1 MKESKMSDIVVN
13 YFIEKGELFRRIMD
27 SRIMTMRAKKIAKGI
42 AKQLMMLGIE
52 KGYVLDVGCGTGRIA
67 LELAEI
73 GYNVV
78 GIDISPIYIDIASER
93 AKSRGLNNRVTF
105 ILCDARFIDQCNFD
119 SMRFDAVIF
128 VWSSVIGYYDEETD
142 VRILSTIRNM
152 VKDSGVLMFVD
163 FVNKDYLVM
172 ELGLIGPRLVV
183 YDYDDVIVLEHTIFN
198 PVVSEILIKQRFYR
212 KEGLNYIFL
221 DEAMFRMRIY
231 SLSELVDIARR
242 SGWCIHKVL
251 KDVEGEPGY
260 TPLKPLNIIFTL
272 CREQENAR

>member
-1 MKESKMSDIVVN
+1 MSDIVVN

-27 SRIMTMRAKKIAKGI
+27 SRIMTTRAKKIAKGI
-42 AKQLMMLGIE
+42 AKQLIMLSIE
-52 KGYVLDVGCGTGRIA
+52 KGYVLDVGCGTGRIS
-67 LELAEI
+67 LELAEM

-93 AKSRGLNNRVTF
+93 AKSRGLSNRVTF
-105 ILCDARFIDQCNFD
+105 ILCDARSIDQCDFG
-119 SMRFDAVIF
+119 STRFDAVIF
-128 VWSSVIGYYDEETD
+128 VWSSVIGYYDGETD
-142 VRILSTIRNM
+142 VHILNTVKNI
-152 VKDSGVLMFVD
+152 VKDSGVLMLVD

-172 ELGLIGPRLVV
+172 ELGLIGSKPVA
-183 YDYDDVIVLEHTIFN
+183 YDYDDVMVLEHTIFN
-198 PVVSEILIKQRFYR
+198 PVAGEILIKQRFYK
-212 KEGLNYIFL
+212 KEGPHHMFL

-272 CREQENAR
+272 CREH